1 MKITENDIMAVAHY
15 ADAIINKQNE
25 YIEELEK
32 KIDDLQKALDIA
44 LQNKCRIR
52 KVRVKYV
59 GRSQMDKN
67 SYRCVR

>member
-32 KIDDLQKALDIA
+32 KIDDLQKALDA
-44 LQNKCRIR
+44 VLLNKVLVR
-52 KVRVKYV
+52 KVMVR
-59 GRSQMDKN
+59 GRKKN
-67 SYRCVR
+67 VRQNNNR